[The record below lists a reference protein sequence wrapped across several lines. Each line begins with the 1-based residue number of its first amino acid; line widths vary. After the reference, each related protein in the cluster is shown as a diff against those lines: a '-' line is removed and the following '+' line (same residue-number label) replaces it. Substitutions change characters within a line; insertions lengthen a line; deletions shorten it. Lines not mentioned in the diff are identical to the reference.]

1 MSNSKIPGRS
11 KGRPKALSA
20 RPAGSSTNDHTAN
33 FMKTPD
39 RFGEYMSTT
48 DGLNEFRLR
57 RKVLGGLIGAGLAA
71 SMGTARAQ
79 TASRKWSVW
88 VVPQFRAEV
97 IHRSWTPVLQRLSQV
112 TGLNFSLTVAPSIP
126 AFEKALL
133 AGEPDLAYQNPYHQV
148 MSRKAQ
154 GYIPLARDKKELS
167 GILVVRRDDPITATS
182 GLDQKTVAFPAPN
195 AFGASLWIRAL
206 LAERDKVSIRP
217 SYVKTHSN
225 AYRSVASGLSAAAGG
240 INLTFEE
247 EPAEIRNSLRIL
259 LETPGVAPHPLSAHP
274 RMPGELRDLIRRALL
289 GLASDPA
296 TRQAMDDIPWQD
308 LVAADHDRDYR
319 PLERFGLEKYV
330 VKSEG

>member
-1 MSNSKIPGRS
+1 MNTPHPFGKRC
-11 KGRPKALSA
+11 
-20 RPAGSSTNDHTAN
+20 STAACSIECQ
-33 FMKTPD
+33 
-39 RFGEYMSTT
+39 G
-48 DGLNEFRLR
+48 R
-57 RKVLGGLIGAGLAA
+57 RKVVGGLIGAGLAA
-71 SMGTARAQ
+71 SLGVPRAQ
-79 TASRKWSVW
+79 TTPKKWSVW

-97 IHRSWTPVLQRLSQV
+97 IHRAWTPVLQKLSQV
-112 TGLNFSLTVAPSIP
+112 TGQSFELTVAPSIP

-148 MSRKAQ
+148 MSRRAQ
-154 GYIPLARDKKELS
+154 GYIPLVRDKKPLT

-206 LAERDKVSIRP
+206 LAERDKVTIRP

-247 EPAEIRNSLRIL
+247 EPAEVRNALRIL
-259 LETPGVAPHPLSAHP
+259 METPVAAPHPLSAHP
-274 RMPGELRDLIRRALL
+274 RVPVALRDSISGALL
-289 GLASDPA
+289 GMASDPA

-319 PLERFGLEKYV
+319 PLEQFGLEKYV
-330 VKSEG
+330 VKSDG